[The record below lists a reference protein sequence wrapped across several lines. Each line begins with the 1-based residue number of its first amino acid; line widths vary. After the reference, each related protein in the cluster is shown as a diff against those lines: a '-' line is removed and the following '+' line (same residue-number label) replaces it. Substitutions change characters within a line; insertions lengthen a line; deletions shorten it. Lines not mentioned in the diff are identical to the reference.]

1 MADQPKPEDA
11 TATAPNATSPTFSR
25 SPIPTLFADGI
36 ANVARGAGTIRTY
49 LVRFDPSLEGPA
61 DARQVVVAQLIMS
74 LPGFAS
80 MALLFEAQLKDM
92 IEKKEMPPELLDQL
106 RKSIPGGADAS

>member
-1 MADQPKPEDA
+1 
-11 TATAPNATSPTFSR
+11 
-25 SPIPTLFADGI
+25 
-36 ANVARGAGTIRTY
+36 
-49 LVRFDPSLEGPA
+49 
-61 DARQVVVAQLIMS
+61 MS